1 MLFCLKSL
9 GKLVGAMSAAFENPH
24 RTAKGEPRAKVALQA
39 LKTLWLNTGT
49 LCNLSCE
56 HCYIESSPRN
66 DKLAYLSVED
76 VEPFLDEIEI
86 RGLATQMIGITG
98 GEPFIN
104 PSIIEILDLCLSR
117 GFDTLV
123 LSNAFKVLNKHEQSL
138 LDLYR
143 RYPERFFIRVS
154 LDHYTQEKHEAERGP
169 GTFEKTLQRLQW
181 LHTHGFQVSVAGR
194 SMLGESLEE
203 SKMGYQRLLGE
214 YEIDLDLEQKLIVF
228 PEMSSNQKVPE
239 ISTGCWEI
247 LGVKP
252 EQQMCA
258 HERMLVKRKGASKP
272 VLMPCT
278 LLAYD
283 EQFVMGQSLEEASQ
297 PVYLNHRFCA
307 QFCVLGGS
315 SCSGVK

>member
-1 MLFCLKSL
+1 MVSR
-9 GKLVGAMSAAFENPH
+9 AFENTYL
-24 RTAKGEPRAKVALQA
+24 TAKGEPRAKVELSALQ
-39 LKTLWLNTGT
+39 TLWLNTGT

-66 DKLAYLSVED
+66 DRLAYLSAQD
-76 VEPFLDEIEI
+76 VEPFLDEIKT
-86 RGLATQMIGITG
+86 RQLGTQMIGITD

-104 PSIIEILDLCLSR
+104 PSIIEILNLCLSR
-117 GFDTLV
+117 GFETLV

-138 LDLYR
+138 LDLNQH
-143 RYPERFFIRVS
+143 YPEQFFIRVS
-154 LDHYTQEKHEAERGP
+154 LDHYSKDKHEEERGE
-169 GTFEKTLQRLQW
+169 GTFEKTMQRLQW
-181 LHTHGFQVSVAGR
+181 LHANDFQLSVAGR
-194 SMLGESLEE
+194 AMLGENLADSQAGYKSL
-203 SKMGYQRLLGE
+203 LE
-214 YEIDLDLEQKLIVF
+214 YYAIDLDLEQKLIIF
-228 PEMSSNQKVPE
+228 PEMANDKDVPE
-239 ISTGCWEI
+239 ISTACWDI

-258 HERMLVKRKGASKP
+258 HERMLVKHKGATKP

-283 EQFVMGQSLEEASQ
+283 EQFVMGNTLQEADK